1 MGGWHHQ
8 LNAHEFEQT
17 LGDSEGQGVLA
28 CCSPWGHKKSDTT
41 ERIDKYEGR
50 YVEGKNI
57 CCVLLLSGLV
67 FKRKPKKQKYSK
79 VKKEL
84 EFPFPIRTINEIIPL
99 RWFPARHFEMRAAA
113 AAAAKSRQSCP
124 TLRPHRRKPTR
135 FPRPWDSPGK
145 NTGVGCHFLLQCRRV
160 KSEREVAKSCP
171 TLRDPMDFSL
181 PGSSIHGIFQALRH
195 NLWPRTQGTLAS
207 EGCICLSLS
216 LSLSVS
222 LSHTHRVDLRF
233 YQKSHNLWLS
243 L

>member
-113 AAAAKSRQSCP
+113 AAAAKSPMNCSMPGLPVYHWLPEFTQTHAHWVSDAIQP
-124 TLRPHRRKPTR
+124 SHPLL
-135 FPRPWDSPGK
+135 SP
-145 NTGVGCHFLLQCRRV
+145 
-160 KSEREVAKSCP
+160 
-171 TLRDPMDFSL
+171 
-181 PGSSIHGIFQALRH
+181 SSPAP
-195 NLWPRTQGTLAS
+195 NPS
-207 EGCICLSLS
+207 
-216 LSLSVS
+216 
-222 LSHTHRVDLRF
+222 
-233 YQKSHNLWLS
+233 
-243 L
+243 